1 MITLRDWAKE
11 NKPELLEEWSEKN
24 QSLTPDQFGFSSHQ
38 LVWWV
43 GRCGHEWQAQIKA
56 RTIGNGCPYC
66 AGKKVLVGF
75 NDLKSVAPEIAHQ
88 WSDRN
93 LPAQPEEFSFKSDK
107 KVWWNGD
114 CGHEWQTSVKN
125 RVNGTGCPYCSG
137 NQVLAGFNDLRTK
150 NPELAKEW
158 SRKNTELRP
167 SMVLPMSNKS
177 VLWKCSTCGYEWMA
191 RIAERSRGSKC
202 PVCAGHRIVAGIN
215 DLTTTNPYIAA
226 EWSEKNQKVDIK
238 GISKNSRDRVWW
250 KCRNCGHEWRAAVDY
265 RCRGHHCPA
274 CSKSERQKEARE
286 KRRLIELAKRFRK
299 EFIDELLQYYDER
312 NDLKLIRNDTSAIGI
327 PVKYFFPNH
336 NAILEISG
344 LSAVENRKRE
354 GVKNSLCNRN
364 NIWMIRLLFNEEP
377 AYDDCICIELESD
390 AEEEQYQAIMTV
402 FEMLKIPA
410 EADWE
415 KDIKTLFE
423 AFQKEYA
430 VKL

>member
-1 MITLRDWAKE
+1 MITLRAWTVE
-11 NKPELLEEWSEKN
+11 NHLELIEEWSKQN
-24 QSLTPDQFGFSSHQ
+24 SPLTPDDIGYGSNQ
-38 LVWWV
+38 LVWWK
-43 GRCGHEWQAQIKA
+43 GKCGHEWLAKVKA
-56 RTIGNGCPYC
+56 RTRGSGCPYC
-66 AGKKVLVGF
+66 AGKKVLPGF
-75 NDLKSVAPEIAHQ
+75 NDLSARAQEIALQ
-88 WSDRN
+88 WSERN
-93 LPAQPEEFSFKSDK
+93 FPAKPEDFSYKSAK
-107 KVWWNGD
+107 KVWWTGE
-114 CGHEWQTSVKN
+114 CGHEWQASIKN
-125 RVNGTGCPYCSG
+125 RVNGAGCPYCSG

-177 VLWKCSTCGYEWMA
+177 VLWKCSTCSYEWTA
-191 RIAERSRGSKC
+191 RISDRSRGSKC
-202 PVCAGHRIVAGIN
+202 PVCAGHVIVAGIN
-215 DLTTTNPYIAA
+215 DLATTNPYIAA
-226 EWSEKNQKVDIK
+226 EWSDRNHNTDIK
-238 GISKNSRDRVWW
+238 SISQYSRNRVWW
-250 KCRNCGHEWRAAVDY
+250 TCRTCGHEWRSAVEY

-274 CSKSERQKEARE
+274 CSKEERQKKTRE
-286 KRRLIELAKRFRK
+286 KRRFTELGKQFRK